1 MKPELKLVAKA
12 RYIQMTADMADRI
25 WREHYARRFNKKQLD
40 AILENLQSVE
50 AIEDDMDRD
59 VNYQLIMQGSQVAG
73 YIAWEM
79 TGGLLLIKHFYLE
92 SQWRGKGIG
101 RTVLQ
106 SIERLA
112 RADGKTA
119 VGVRVGQ
126 KQLDTQG
133 FFKGAG
139 FRILHPVDTE
149 LAPGIL
155 WPEYWMEKRL

>member
-12 RYIQMTADMADRI
+12 RYIQMTAEMADRI
-25 WREHYARRFNKKQLD
+25 WREYYARRFNAKQLT
-40 AILENLQSVE
+40 AILENLQSAE
-50 AIEDDMDRD
+50 AIENDLDND
-59 VNYQLIMQGSQVAG
+59 VNYQLIMQGSKVAG

-79 TGGLLLIKHFYLE
+79 TGGALLIRHFYLE
-92 SQWRGKGIG
+92 KPWRSKGIG

-112 RADGKTA
+112 RAEGKTA
-119 VGVRVGQ
+119 INVAVGQ

-133 FFKGAG
+133 FFKNAG
-139 FRILHPVDTE
+139 FRALRPMDTE